1 MTKVL
6 SANGPQSVIG
16 YVYWENNVAVAEQ
29 LEKVDIKNLLFRLSE
44 IEDIISDEDGTY
56 DLEKLERM
64 VHQDKG
70 NSDLEALEKKVK
82 EQEKEIEDL
91 EKKAKFWELAFLL
104 A

>member
-1 MTKVL
+1 M
-6 SANGPQSVIG
+6 
-16 YVYWENNVAVAEQ
+16 
-29 LEKVDIKNLLFRLSE
+29 FRLSE
-44 IEDIISDEDGTY
+44 IEDIISDENGMY

-70 NSDLEALEKKVK
+70 NCVLEALEKKVR